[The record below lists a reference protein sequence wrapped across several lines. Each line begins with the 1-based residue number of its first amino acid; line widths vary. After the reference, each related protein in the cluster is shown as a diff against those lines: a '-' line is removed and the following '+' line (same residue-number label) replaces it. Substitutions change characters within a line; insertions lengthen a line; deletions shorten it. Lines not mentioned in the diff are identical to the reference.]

1 MTRIESS
8 RLSYDAESGRH
19 TLDGVPFTGVVFSV
33 RPNGHPEAESE
44 LRDGLNW
51 GFSRSWYSTGAKLGE
66 AEMRAGVLHGRAK
79 EWHKNGQLASE
90 GEYEYGITLWE
101 RKWDENGTLL
111 SDYQLKPSDRQY
123 RNLEQRRRVYGRWL
137 DDLTG

>member
-8 RLSYDAESGRH
+8 RLEYDAESARH

-33 RPNGHPEAESE
+33 WPNGQLESESE

-51 GFSRSWYSTGAKLGE
+51 GFSRSWHSTGAKLGE
-66 AEMRAGVLHGRAK
+66 AEMRAGALHGRSR
-79 EWHKNGQLASE
+79 EWHKNGQLASD
-90 GEYEYGITLWE
+90 GEHEYGITLWE

-111 SDYQLKPSDRQY
+111 TDYELKPSDRQY
-123 RNLEQRRRVYGRWL
+123 HNLEKRRQAYGRS
-137 DDLTG
+137 DGSTG